1 MRKFS
6 LFVYSGLGIFTIC
19 VLFLCCKPIEQA
31 KATAVNKQEQSISD
45 KLKWSERMALSIMK
59 RHPKA
64 WQIDYHEKPKWD
76 YKIGMILTAY
86 EKLYAQTKE
95 EKYFDYIKGYADT
108 LIDDSGNFQNFNP
121 QDHNIDFINAG
132 KILFGLYNK
141 IQNQKYLKALQTL
154 RNQFVDYPRTVSGGF
169 WHKKIYPNQ
178 MWLDGLYMGQPFYA
192 RFTVEFEKGEKLDDV
207 AHQFELLR
215 NHAYDKTTGLFF
227 HAWDESKK
235 MPWANKETG
244 TAPHIWLRA
253 LGWYGMA
260 LVDVLDYFP
269 KNHPKQKQLVA
280 YLNELASGVSKY
292 QDVSGLWY
300 QVPNLP
306 NRAGNYLEAS
316 GSSMLVYAIA
326 KGVHKGYLPKAMNKI
341 ALKGFNGLTTKLIK
355 VDDNGELHITQVCA
369 SAGLGGNPYRDGSF
383 EYYMSEK
390 IKVDNSHG
398 LGAFL
403 LAAIELD
410 K

>member
-1 MRKFS
+1 M
-6 LFVYSGLGIFTIC
+6 YSGLGMFTIC
-19 VLFLCCKPIEQA
+19 FLFLCCKPIE
-31 KATAVNKQEQSISD
+31 KTKTAIVNQKEQLISD

-64 WQIDYHEKPKWD
+64 WQIDNHETPKWD

-86 EKLYAQTKE
+86 EKLYDKTKKQ
-95 EKYFDYIKGYADT
+95 KYFDYIKDYADA
-108 LIDDSGNFQNFNP
+108 LIDNTGSFQNFNP
-121 QDHNIDFINAG
+121 KEHNIDFINAG
-132 KILFGLYNK
+132 KILFNLYNK
-141 IQNQKYLKALQTL
+141 TKDQKYLKALQTL
-154 RNQFVDYPRTVSGGF
+154 RKQFVDYPRTPSGGF
-169 WHKKIYPNQ
+169 WHKEIYPNQ
-178 MWLDGLYMGQPFYA
+178 MWLDGLYMGEPFYA
-192 RFTVEFEKGEKLDDV
+192 RYTVEFENGEKLDDV
-207 AHQFELLR
+207 VHQFELLR
-215 NHAYDKTTGLFF
+215 NHAFDKETGLFF

-260 LVDVLDYFP
+260 LVDALDYFP
-269 KNHPKQKQLVA
+269 KDHPKRAQLVN
-280 YLNELASGVSKY
+280 YLKELATGVRKY
-292 QDVSGLWY
+292 QDASGLWY

-306 NRAGNYLEAS
+306 KRAGNYLEAS

-326 KGVHKGYLPKAMNKI
+326 KGVHKGYLSADFNKV
-341 ALKGFNGLTTKLIK
+341 AVKGFKGLTDKLIK
-355 VDDNGELHITQVCA
+355 VDANGELHITQVCA
-369 SAGLGGNPYRDGSF
+369 SAGLGGNPYRDGSY